1 VEKKMRIAG
10 VQLGAYQQSYEK
22 NMEQILSFSKKIID
36 SEKPDLL
43 VFSELMT
50 APYFAAVPTPDD
62 KFFEYAEFMVGPTVE
77 RVKELASSTNTHIV
91 GTFFEKER
99 VNGSTHY
106 YNTAFVCSPTRGV
119 IGRYRKV
126 HIPKV
131 DVESMKT
138 DEKYYFEGGT
148 EFPVFTLDNG
158 FRMGIL
164 ICFDRSFPEAW
175 KALTLQGVDLI
186 VVPTATYG
194 FRKDLYVE
202 ELRVRALENNIYVM
216 GVNKAGFEQLPEEG
230 IPRTHFGQSCLID
243 PFGEK
248 IAVAGEQEWTYVTGE
263 IISAE
268 IEKSKQR
275 VNFLKER
282 KREVYQKYITNVNV
296 FAKN

>member
-22 NMEQILSFSKKIID
+22 NIEQILALSKKIID

-62 KFFEYAEFMVGPTVE
+62 KFFEYAEFMVGPTVK
-77 RVKELASSTNTHIV
+77 RVKELAFSTNTHIV

-148 EFPVFTLDNG
+148 
-158 FRMGIL
+158 
-164 ICFDRSFPEAW
+164 CFLSS
-175 KALTLQGVDLI
+175 L
-186 VVPTATYG
+186 
-194 FRKDLYVE
+194 
-202 ELRVRALENNIYVM
+202 
-216 GVNKAGFEQLPEEG
+216 
-230 IPRTHFGQSCLID
+230 
-243 PFGEK
+243 
-248 IAVAGEQEWTYVTGE
+248 
-263 IISAE
+263 
-268 IEKSKQR
+268 
-275 VNFLKER
+275 
-282 KREVYQKYITNVNV
+282 
-296 FAKN
+296 

>member
-1 VEKKMRIAG
+1 M
-10 VQLGAYQQSYEK
+10 
-22 NMEQILSFSKKIID
+22 
-36 SEKPDLL
+36 
-43 VFSELMT
+43 
-50 APYFAAVPTPDD
+50 
-62 KFFEYAEFMVGPTVE
+62 
-77 RVKELASSTNTHIV
+77 
-91 GTFFEKER
+91 
-99 VNGSTHY
+99 
-106 YNTAFVCSPTRGV
+106 
-119 IGRYRKV
+119 
-126 HIPKV
+126 
-131 DVESMKT
+131 
-138 DEKYYFEGGT
+138 
-148 EFPVFTLDNG
+148 FPVFTLDNG

-194 FRKDLYVE
+194 FRKDLYLE